1 MGKHTAPYGSW
12 RSPITSAAIVSE
24 GVALGMIQLDG
35 TDIYWVEARPS
46 EAGRQVIVCATSTG
60 DITDVTPPPF
70 SARTRVHEY
79 GGGAFVVA
87 RGTVF
92 FSNDADQRIYRQQR
106 GAQPRPITPPGP
118 MRYADAVFDKARA
131 RLICVR
137 EEYSAHAEPE
147 NSIVGVDLAG
157 AAEVRVLT
165 AGNDFYSSPRLSRNG
180 HHLAWLDWSHPN
192 MPWDE
197 TRLWVAPLQGDGRL
211 GHAQCVAG
219 GACESVFQPEWSPD
233 GTLYFV
239 SDRHGWW
246 NLYRWRDGRVEPV
259 VEMDAEFG
267 LPQWAFGMSTY
278 AFESARR
285 IVCSFNRRGSSRLAV
300 IDTEKCTLKRIAV
313 PYTDVYGLRAAPGN
327 AVFVA
332 GSPTVL
338 AAIVRLDLG
347 DGRIDVLRRSSN
359 FTVDTGYLSPARE
372 VSFPTQHGRTAH
384 AFFYPPHNRDY
395 APPQGTRAPAIVTCH
410 GGPTG
415 TATSTLNLKTQFWTS
430 RGFGVLGVNYGGSTG
445 YGRAY
450 RERLNG
456 QWGIVDVEDCV
467 NAARHLIA
475 QGQVDA
481 KRIAIAGGSAGGY
494 TVLCALTFHDL
505 FKAGVSYY
513 GVSDLESLAKETHK
527 FESHYLD
534 RLVGP
539 YPEQSEIYRAR
550 SPVHFADRLS
560 CPMIFFQGLQDRVV
574 PPSQTEQM
582 VSALRSKGVPVAY
595 IAFADEQHGFRR
607 AESIKAALDAELYF
621 YSRVFGFELS
631 EPVEPIAIEN
641 L

>member
-12 RSPITSAAIVSE
+12 RSPITSAAIASE

-46 EAGRQVIVCATSTG
+46 EAGRQVIVRATSAG

-79 GGGAFVVA
+79 GGGAFVVT

-106 GAQPRPITPPGP
+106 GAQPHPITPPGP

-137 EEYSAHAEPE
+137 EDYSAHAEPE

-157 AAEVRVLT
+157 AAEARVLT

-300 IDTEKCTLKRIAV
+300 VDTEKCTLKRIAV

-332 GSPTVL
+332 GSPTAI

-475 QGQVDA
+475 QGQIDA

-539 YPEQSEIYRAR
+539 YPEHGEIYRAR

-595 IAFADEQHGFRR
+595 IAFADEQHGFRQ

-621 YSRVFGFELS
+621 YSRVFGFELT